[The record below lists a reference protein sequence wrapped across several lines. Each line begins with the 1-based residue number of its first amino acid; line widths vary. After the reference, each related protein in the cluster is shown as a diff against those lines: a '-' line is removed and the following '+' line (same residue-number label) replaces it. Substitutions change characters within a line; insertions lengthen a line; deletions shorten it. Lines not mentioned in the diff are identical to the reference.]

1 MLSADAR
8 ALKTLG
14 RQLRQAR
21 PEIMKATQRGLREVG
36 RHVADKAKENASWSS
51 RIPQTIK
58 PRVSGLTA
66 VVVKAGGPSAPHA
79 KPYEHAGAHGTF
91 RHPVFGDRKNW
102 VSEDARPFLHPAA
115 FDGLQRYAEELA
127 HALGAQ
133 IEERL

>member
-8 ALKTLG
+8 SLKNLG
-14 RQLRQAR
+14 RELRRSR
-21 PEIMKATQRGLREVG
+21 PEIMRATQRGLREVG
-36 RHVADKAKENASWSS
+36 QKVAEKAKENASWSS

-102 VSEDARPFLHPAA
+102 VTEAARPFLHPAA
-115 FDGLQRYAEELA
+115 FDGLQRHAEELA
-127 HALGAQ
+127 RALGAQ
-133 IEERL
+133 IEEHL